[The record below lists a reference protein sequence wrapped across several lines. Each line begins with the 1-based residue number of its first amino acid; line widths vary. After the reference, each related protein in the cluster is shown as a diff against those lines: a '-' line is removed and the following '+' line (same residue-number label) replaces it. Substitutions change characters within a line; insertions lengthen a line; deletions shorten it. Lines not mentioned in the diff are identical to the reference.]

1 MPSIPDEFVPLQVR
15 VPVSRPQE
23 EDPGTLDILGSAGV
37 VANWPYRLWRN
48 WANHSDLD
56 TQPDYNP
63 FPELRGSKYESDPER
78 FAYSRSP
85 AETQAIMRE
94 WDQDETARGVLARSG
109 WSGTVASLGMGML
122 DPTLFLPIAKVFSG
136 AAAGASALRI
146 GADAA
151 LAGAAGATIG
161 EAAMYATTPDY
172 TMGDVALNVGT
183 ATLLSGLIGAG
194 AGALL
199 SKGERAALTEKLH
212 ADRETWGATLAP
224 EAASPAID
232 LAGELPTGKSPSLP
246 SPQAA
251 GAAAADTRELTMRA
265 APGPLS
271 KLPDPTAK
279 VSPIRR
285 VMTSDFTE
293 ARRALADLA
302 ETPYIYNEN
311 LEGIAT
317 TQGPALDRLVKLET
331 GKARVAISQ
340 TLDRLYTL
348 YRHGAADVGRMKK
361 IATGIDDLRG
371 RTPEGTMNFPQ
382 FKDAIDEALRNGDTH
397 AVPEVAEAAR
407 FFREKILSP
416 WRDRAWKELS
426 AEGVDAKTADSYMMR
441 VYNKERIIAQRPD
454 VVNRF
459 TAWLEGDQA
468 KKAAIQERLVD
479 LSAQLDEAEASVASM
494 LKKAK
499 GGSEEHTAAVAR
511 VDALYARIE
520 AELTQWQGKS
530 TGEAMSAIRA
540 RDKELPG
547 DATARGSVTPD
558 NGGPALDEP
567 LILQPP
573 EDFPVA
579 GEGVTKRQWMNGV
592 RAWAAAKF
600 GDKTV
605 KNASDGSDIII
616 SRSGIKHTLSR
627 DVQSRGSVA
636 AMANLDTMLEKAQF
650 IRTDT
655 DRLGRKEIKGVH
667 TYEARVR
674 IDGQDAAMR
683 IIVREDMNGRRYY
696 DHSEIREKVGD
707 AATGNQPARS
717 GQFDQM
723 LPASPERILTEG
735 GAKARPRRTS
745 ADGAVSKAMRRIL
758 ESDRALSRQELEA
771 RANEIV
777 DRILGSPDGRLPYAD
792 AAGYAGGAPAS
803 DARGPLS
810 AREFMIPDAQIRDFL
825 ETDVHQVLEIYLNTM
840 VPDVLLTERFG
851 DVNMTEAFR
860 KIQDEAAAKA
870 SAATSE
876 AERTRIHKQRDAV
889 IADLAAIRDRIRHT
903 YGVSSD
909 PRQRFMGRMAATAA
923 RFDMITN
930 LGGAVLSSLSDLAGA
945 QWRYGFSA
953 TFRHAWSP
961 MLKAMTDPETR
972 TALKQYR
979 SQLKSLGIAAETYL
993 STRTSGMYDVIDSYK
1008 PATRFERGMA
1018 LAADKFGLASGLT
1031 QWTDFTKFAAG
1042 MISGGE
1048 ISRAVEAVASGKA
1061 KARQI
1066 RDLAEGGIDAVMAD
1080 RIWKELSAEGGADVV
1095 GGIRIPNTGA
1105 WTDKGARDAFEGM
1118 LARDVDIMVLTPG
1131 AEKPLMMSRPVAA
1144 LILQYKT
1151 FVTAANERLLV
1162 RSLQARDHQALQGL
1176 ASAIVLGMMAEF
1188 AYSFV
1193 ADRTPPDST
1202 ADWVKAGINR
1212 SGILGWYAEGNAVLA
1227 KWTGGATDGYRLI
1240 GATQPDARYISRTPL
1255 AALLGPVAGKFETTV
1270 KSFSKLAAK
1279 ALGSDQEWNAN
1290 DTYQLRRL
1298 LPAQNLFYIRR
1309 LLDMPEDAIN
1319 EDILGVEP
1327 KQRGEFGKWV
1337 DKRT

>member
-15 VPVSRPQE
+15 VPVSRQQE

-151 LAGAAGATIG
+151 LAGAAGAAIG

-212 ADRETWGATLAP
+212 ADREAWGATLAP

-232 LAGELPTGKSPSLP
+232 LAGELPSGKSPSLP

-279 VSPIRR
+279 VSPTRR

-293 ARRALADLA
+293 ARRAAADLA
-302 ETPYIYNEN
+302 ETPYIFEQNVQ
-311 LEGIAT
+311 GIAT

-348 YRHGAADVGRMKK
+348 YRHGAADVGQLKK

-371 RTPEGTMNFPQ
+371 RTPEGTMSFPQ

-416 WRDRAWKELS
+416 WRDRAIKQGLL

-459 TAWLEGDQA
+459 TAWLESDQA

-511 VDALYARIE
+511 VDSLYARIE

-530 TGEAMSAIRA
+530 AGEAMSAIRV
-540 RDKELPG
+540 RDKEL
-547 DATARGSVTPD
+547 A
-558 NGGPALDEP
+558 
-567 LILQPP
+567 
-573 EDFPVA
+573 
-579 GEGVTKRQWMNGV
+579 
-592 RAWAAAKF
+592 
-600 GDKTV
+600 
-605 KNASDGSDIII
+605 
-616 SRSGIKHTLSR
+616 
-627 DVQSRGSVA
+627 
-636 AMANLDTMLEKAQF
+636 
-650 IRTDT
+650 
-655 DRLGRKEIKGVH
+655 
-667 TYEARVR
+667 
-674 IDGQDAAMR
+674 
-683 IIVREDMNGRRYY
+683 
-696 DHSEIREKVGD
+696 
-707 AATGNQPARS
+707 
-717 GQFDQM
+717 
-723 LPASPERILTEG
+723 G
-735 GAKARPRRTS
+735 GAKPNVRRTS

-825 ETDVHQVLEIYLNTM
+825 ETDVHQVSEIYLNTM

-1048 ISRAVEAVASGKA
+1048 ISRAVEAVASGTA

-1162 RSLQARDHQALQGL
+1162 RSMQARDHQALQGL
-1176 ASAIVLGMMAEF
+1176 ASAIVLGMLGEY
-1188 AYSFV
+1188 AYSVV
-1193 ADRTPPDST
+1193 ANRPSPDST

-1309 LLDMPEDAIN
+1309 LLDAGEDAVN
-1319 EDILGVEP
+1319 DNLLGVEP
-1327 KQRGEFGKWV
+1327 KQRGG
-1337 DKRT
+1337 